1 MDKHKEA
8 IDTPQVAPQQPSRI
22 ETIGRTLF
30 LVAGG
35 VLLSVLVSC
44 ACGPTR

>member
-1 MDKHKEA
+1 MTDSPETTDTEA
-8 IDTPQVAPQQPSRI
+8 TSPEATRAESLAR
-22 ETIGRTLF
+22 GFLF
-30 LVAGG
+30 LAGG